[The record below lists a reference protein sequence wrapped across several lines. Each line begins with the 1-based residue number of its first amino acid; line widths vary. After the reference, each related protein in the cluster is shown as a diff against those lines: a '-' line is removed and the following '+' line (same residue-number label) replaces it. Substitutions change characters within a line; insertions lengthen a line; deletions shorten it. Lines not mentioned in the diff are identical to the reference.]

1 MSKTVWIL
9 NHYAYAPDQSAGTR
23 HYELARQI
31 AKKGGKATVIS
42 CSFFHKTHSW
52 RHGSKWKIFNK
63 ENVKG
68 VDFVWVWGTP
78 YQRNGLVRILNLL
91 SFALFATAYLLYRA
105 KKGDILFASS
115 PQPLAPFLSFTFS
128 GKRFFKIFEI
138 RDFWPQ
144 IFIDMGSMNP
154 CSKLAKVFF
163 KIEEYLISKADI
175 FVSNL
180 SGAERY
186 CKEKNILYKNFF
198 WVPNGVIEKY
208 HTEFI
213 DTISL
218 KGKSNSIK
226 IMYSGAHG
234 EAQNLYEVIKAAS
247 LLSNKGK
254 IEFHFIGDGAEKKSL
269 QSYVN
274 DHNIN
279 NVYFYDPVSTE
290 EVKKYIIAADI
301 LLLPLVDAKIFDY
314 GISPNKLPEYL
325 ASGKPIIFFGP
336 RGASPFVDGSEAI
349 VSSGT
354 NASDL
359 VDAVQK
365 YLTMNES
372 EKNIMRK
379 RSNFLMESKFLLDQS
394 MGELVKKILSEADAR

>member
-1 MSKTVWIL
+1 
-9 NHYAYAPDQSAGTR
+9 
-23 HYELARQI
+23 
-31 AKKGGKATVIS
+31 
-42 CSFFHKTHSW
+42 
-52 RHGSKWKIFNK
+52 
-63 ENVKG
+63 
-68 VDFVWVWGTP
+68 
-78 YQRNGLVRILNLL
+78 
-91 SFALFATAYLLYRA
+91 
-105 KKGDILFASS
+105 
-115 PQPLAPFLSFTFS
+115 
-128 GKRFFKIFEI
+128 
-138 RDFWPQ
+138 
-144 IFIDMGSMNP
+144 
-154 CSKLAKVFF
+154 
-163 KIEEYLISKADI
+163 
-175 FVSNL
+175 
-180 SGAERY
+180 
-186 CKEKNILYKNFF
+186 
-198 WVPNGVIEKY
+198 
-208 HTEFI
+208 
-213 DTISL
+213 
-218 KGKSNSIK
+218 
-226 IMYSGAHG
+226 MYSGAHG